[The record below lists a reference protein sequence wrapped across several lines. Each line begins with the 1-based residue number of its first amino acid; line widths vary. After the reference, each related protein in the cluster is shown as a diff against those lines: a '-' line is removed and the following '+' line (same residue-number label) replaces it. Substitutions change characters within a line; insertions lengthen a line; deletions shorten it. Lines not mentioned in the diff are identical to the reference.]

1 MTEIKYDK
9 ILWQEF
15 KGFLWYISCIFQRD
29 SVVVVFF
36 KRNLSITGV
45 DFEIYICA
53 DNIPSAESNC
63 SQDIQ
68 LIVRHKTKSQSNAAV
83 ILAVD

>member
-53 DNIPSAESNC
+53 DIPSAD
-63 SQDIQ
+63 Q
-68 LIVRHKTKSQSNAAV
+68 IVHKIFSLLFGIEQNHKAMLLLSW
-83 ILAVD
+83 L